1 MEQTTRVQYQ
11 CQSPRKLLFNI
22 VKKLLIIVIVSSIF
36 DNILYRDISTRQKV
50 EFECPDQNWQNR
62 QLGLLVLEQRNF
74 VTFHRG
80 KL

>member
-1 MEQTTRVQYQ
+1 MERTTRVQYQ

-22 VKKLLIIVIVSSIF
+22 VKKILFSVIVSTIF

-50 EFECPDQNWQNR
+50 EFEYQDQNWQNR

-74 VTFHRG
+74 VTFHRD